1 MRTICL
7 YGNLA
12 EQFAPSFK
20 LEVFS
25 AAEAIRALEANFPGR
40 FFKALAKG
48 EYHLVKGK
56 DITSGEDFSA
66 PMMHL
71 GLGANDLHIMPAL
84 AGSGDKAIFQVVL
97 GVAIIGA
104 SIMTA
109 GAAAGAAYGLAEG
122 IAAGSMASTT
132 FLGVSMASFATF
144 GAAMAISG
152 LSSMLTPTPT
162 LPGTGTKE
170 AVDPRKSFVF
180 QGPENRSGQGGP
192 VAVVYGKYLVGST
205 TISASISVEDIA

>member
-7 YGNLA
+7 YGDLA
-12 EQFAPSFK
+12 EQFAPSFS

-25 AAEAIRALEANFPGR
+25 AAEAIRALEANFPGK
-40 FFKALAKG
+40 FFKALSKG
-48 EYHLVKGK
+48 EYHLVKGG
-56 DITSGEDFSA
+56 DINSGEAFGADTMA
-66 PMMHL
+66 L

-84 AGSGDKAIFQVVL
+84 AGSGDKGLFQVVL

-104 SIMTA
+104 AVMTA
-109 GAAAGAAYGLAEG
+109 GAAAAGYGLAEG
-122 IAAGSMASTT
+122 IAAGAMAETSFLGISMASY
-132 FLGVSMASFATF
+132 ATF
-144 GAAMAISG
+144 GAALAISG
-152 LSSMLTPTPT
+152 LGSMLTPTPT
-162 LPGTGTKE
+162 LPGTGTRE

-192 VAVVYGKYLVGST
+192 VPVIYGKYLVGST